1 VSNKSHTMVQS
12 NYTVST
18 VQQLLGS
25 MPPVRISGSKSR
37 STTSRTTTDRHLKV
51 IDKSNSS
58 PAPTRPLPPIPQP
71 ELHMRASR
79 SSEVLPFADRMNLRS
94 DPNVPAAIAED
105 EVLVEPRTGDT
116 PTTTKDQGDLTPV
129 QLGSS
134 MFVPLIEPPRKGKKP
149 ATVERRIS
157 QYYEYITPPISLG
170 LGRTSSRRDRKAS
183 HTPTSSRGSDIY
195 FSPIE
200 ANRSQVFL
208 SSPQPS
214 PPDSPTD
221 MLNGH
226 TLRDGRV
233 GEVAQKVA
241 TLVVETAPV
250 KKPEM
255 AEITGIGRLLDNRK
269 ITLTLSHVDRIT
281 TALALAPLV
290 QKSVRGTYSD
300 NETTKASEEPAETSI
315 PAKTEPTALPTPPP
329 SETSFTEYISTVQ
342 EFGGVALID
351 TNVEGAPVSLASTDA
366 FDTGKC
372 THLSLPSGLSASS
385 TLRVERPSF
394 AGAESKIILRSL
406 FITLD
411 RKTSERAL
419 TLVAETHV
427 TTSFARAALT
437 ELAHTLQLTL
447 DDLEIQTPTAGGTTW
462 SPDESIDWCRLGD
475 GEETGLIIN
484 SPVTDMLEESM
495 ATFSS
500 LSAEEC
506 AMQTLSLMS
515 ELARLQKAHATF
527 LILQPTRY
535 DSNGSLAG
543 VKIPFI
549 SEALRKRFLLMS
561 KGKPSVSASAGSP
574 TASIASSASTSTRGG
589 ARGRQFR
596 EAVIATVAPCFVH
609 EEEFEKFVV
618 LEGGDIR
625 VRARC
630 VPLSDGRKIEKWVC
644 FLGGE
649 YDVPY

>member
-1 VSNKSHTMVQS
+1 MVQS
-12 NYTVST
+12 NYTVSS

-37 STTSRTTTDRHLKV
+37 STTSRTATDKHLKV
-51 IDKSNSS
+51 NAKTNSS

-71 ELHMRASR
+71 ELRMRASR

-94 DPNVPAAIAED
+94 DSNVPAAIEED
-105 EVLVEPRTGDT
+105 EVLVVPATVDT
-116 PTTTKDQGDLTPV
+116 PTTAKDQDDLTPV
-129 QLGSS
+129 QLSSS

-149 ATVERRIS
+149 ATAERRIS

-170 LGRTSSRRDRKAS
+170 LGRTGSRRDRKAS
-183 HTPTSSRGSDIY
+183 HTPTSSGGSDIY

-200 ANRSQVFL
+200 ANKSQVFL

-221 MLNGH
+221 ILNGNI
-226 TLRDGRV
+226 LKDGRV
-233 GEVAQKVA
+233 DEVAKKVA

-255 AEITGIGRLLDNRK
+255 AEIAGIGRILDNRK
-269 ITLTLSHVDRIT
+269 VTLTLEHVDRIT

-290 QKSVRGTYSD
+290 QKSVRGIYFD
-300 NETTKASEEPAETSI
+300 DETTKTSDEPAALNSV
-315 PAKTEPTALPTPPP
+315 PTDLPTPPP
-329 SETSFTEYISTVQ
+329 SEASFTEYISATQ
-342 EFGGVALID
+342 EFGGIALIE

-372 THLSLPSGLSASS
+372 THLSLPSGLSAST

-419 TLVAETHV
+419 TLVAETDV

-437 ELAHTLQLTL
+437 ELAHTLSLTL
-447 DDLEIQTPTAGGTTW
+447 DDLEIQTPTAGGTAW

-475 GEETGLIIN
+475 GEETGLIIT
-484 SPVTDMLEESM
+484 SPVTDMLDESM
-495 ATFSS
+495 ATFST
-500 LSAEEC
+500 LSAEKC
-506 AMQTLSLMS
+506 TMQTLSLMS

-535 DSNGSLAG
+535 DSNGGLAG

-549 SEALRKRFLLMS
+549 SEALRKRFLLM
-561 KGKPSVSASAGSP
+561 GKAKLPVSASAGPASP

-596 EAVIATVAPCFVH
+596 EAVIETVAPNFVH

>member
-1 VSNKSHTMVQS
+1 MVQS
-12 NYTVST
+12 NYTVFT

-25 MPPVRISGSKSR
+25 MPPVRISSSKSK
-37 STTSRTTTDRHLKV
+37 SATSRTTTNRHLKV
-51 IDKSNSS
+51 RVETNSS

-71 ELHMRASR
+71 ELRMRASR
-79 SSEVLPFADRMNLRS
+79 SSEVLPFADRMMLRS
-94 DPNVPAAIAED
+94 DPNIPAAVGED
-105 EVLVEPRTGDT
+105 EVLVTPGAIDT
-116 PTTTKDQGDLTPV
+116 SEVTTKEQEDLTPV
-129 QLGSS
+129 QHSS
-134 MFVPLIEPPRKGKKP
+134 STFVPLIEPPRKGKKP

-157 QYYEYITPPISLG
+157 QYYEYITPPISPG
-170 LGRTSSRRDRKAS
+170 LGRTRSRRDRKAS
-183 HTPTSSRGSDIY
+183 HTPTSSGGSDIY

-200 ANRSQVFL
+200 ANKSQAFL

-221 MLNGH
+221 TLNGNK
-226 TLRDGRV
+226 LKDGRL
-233 GEVAQKVA
+233 GEVTKNVA

-255 AEITGIGRLLDNRK
+255 AEITGIGRILDNRK
-269 ITLTLSHVDRIT
+269 VTLTLEHVDRIT

-290 QKSVRGTYSD
+290 QKSVRGTYFD
-300 NETTKASEEPAETSI
+300 NETANASDELAESSGPT
-315 PAKTEPTALPTPPP
+315 KTEPSGLPTPPP
-329 SETSFTEYISTVQ
+329 SETSFTENTSIAQ
-342 EFGGVALID
+342 EFGGIALID
-351 TNVEGAPVSLASTDA
+351 TTIEGAPVSLASTDA
-366 FDTGKC
+366 FNTGKC

-385 TLRVERPSF
+385 TLRVERISF
-394 AGAESKIILRSL
+394 AGTESKIILRSL

-419 TLVAETHV
+419 TLVAETDV
-427 TTSFARAALT
+427 TTSFARTALT
-437 ELAHTLQLTL
+437 ELAHTLELTL
-447 DDLEIQTPTAGGTTW
+447 DDLEIQTPTDGGTTW

-475 GEETGLIIN
+475 GEETGLIID
-484 SPVTDMLEESM
+484 SPVTEMLDESM
-495 ATFSS
+495 AAFST
-500 LSAEEC
+500 LSAEKC
-506 AMQTLSLMS
+506 TMQTLSLIS

-527 LILQPTRY
+527 LVLQPTRY
-535 DSNGSLAG
+535 DDNGGLVG
-543 VKIPFI
+543 VKIPYI

-561 KGKPSVSASAGSP
+561 KAKPFVSASVGPASS

-596 EAVIATVAPCFVH
+596 EAVIATVAPGFVND
-609 EEEFEKFVV
+609 EEFEKFIV

-630 VPLSDGRKIEKWVC
+630 VPLSDGQKIEEWVC